1 MEEEK
6 ADKLNVPPYEDL
18 NKDYSEEEIKNM
30 INQVIYTDI
39 KSLNNRLK
47 VIEICLKIFWG
58 NNILVKEYKTVFEK
72 IKSKKDCELL
82 NDLMDKIQKDLEM
95 KGLNRKNPFK
105 NIKVMRNFFK
115 NIKYLK
121 KEIKKFDPDIVI
133 GVAGYVTAP
142 VVFAVRMQP

>member
-30 INQVIYTDI
+30 INQVIYIDI

-47 VIEICLKIFWG
+47 VIEICLKIFWE

-82 NDLMDKIQKDLEM
+82 NVLMDKRNAGDLDIANQILLYYENM
-95 KGLNRKNPFK
+95 PFENKKSYYKHCAIWAYLNKLLNNARGYEKFQEYS
-105 NIKVMRNFFK
+105 
-115 NIKYLK
+115 KYL
-121 KEIKKFDPDIVI
+121 ED
-133 GVAGYVTAP
+133 
-142 VVFAVRMQP
+142 

>member
-82 NDLMDKIQKDLEM
+82 NDLMDKRNAGHLYFLHHLPHFLHLDCLILPFDLGCLLL
-95 KGLNRKNPFK
+95 GLDYYFLLCLL
-105 NIKVMRNFFK
+105 NF
-115 NIKYLK
+115 
-121 KEIKKFDPDIVI
+121 
-133 GVAGYVTAP
+133 
-142 VVFAVRMQP
+142 

>member
-82 NDLMDKIQKDLEM
+82 NDLMDKRNAGHLYFLHHRHHFLHLDYLILLFDLGCLLL
-95 KGLNRKNPFK
+95 GLDYYFLLCLL
-105 NIKVMRNFFK
+105 NF
-115 NIKYLK
+115 
-121 KEIKKFDPDIVI
+121 
-133 GVAGYVTAP
+133 
-142 VVFAVRMQP
+142 